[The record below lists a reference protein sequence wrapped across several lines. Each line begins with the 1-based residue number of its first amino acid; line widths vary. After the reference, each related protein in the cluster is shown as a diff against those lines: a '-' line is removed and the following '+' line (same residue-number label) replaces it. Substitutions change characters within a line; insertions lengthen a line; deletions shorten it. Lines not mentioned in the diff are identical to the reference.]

1 MTKVPSKEYVEK
13 ARRLTKEEA
22 ERVFARM
29 RSKYM
34 RRLEDKET
42 TPLEAVALQLEKE
55 DRDLEE
61 WRARWAEIA
70 ERDEKKRDKKER
82 K

>member
-1 MTKVPSKEYVEK
+1 MKRVPTEAYLEK
-13 ARRLTKEEA
+13 ARGLTKEEA

-29 RSKYM
+29 RGKYM

-61 WRARWAEIA
+61 WRARWAEIT
-70 ERDEKKRDKKER
+70 ERDEKKRQKR

>member
-1 MTKVPSKEYVEK
+1 MKRIPSETYLEK
-13 ARRLTKEEA
+13 ARKLTKEEA

-29 RSKYM
+29 RGKYM

-42 TPLEAVALQLEKE
+42 TPVEAVALQLEKE

-70 ERDEKKRDKKER
+70 ASEEKKRDKKER